1 MILAAPTN
9 SAPPE
14 AELQFDVG
22 STDDS
27 LERMIELF
35 ARHGDTYR
43 VFVPSRRSYTYVIHH
58 PDDVKRVLVSNHR
71 NYTKGVGLDRVKIL
85 LGKGI
90 MTSEGELWKRQRYM
104 MQPLFHRRVI
114 TEFAG
119 VIAQA
124 NDRWIDRW
132 EGLAHRGEPINLT
145 DEMSELT
152 LEIVLRSI
160 FGRDLDRLSQ
170 QLGGNP
176 FEVVTREQ
184 SRDLQFAYKFRS
196 LTKLVA
202 QLIAQRRDTAEEHFD
217 YVAMLMNARDKD
229 SGAPMGERELIDEI
243 MTLVVAGHETTAS
256 GLNWT
261 WYLIS
266 QHPQIEARLH
276 AEIAAAAEVP
286 SPSLAEMEGLRFTRQ
301 VIDEALRLY
310 PPGWVLSRR
319 TVNADSLGGYPV
331 PPGTNV
337 LLPLY
342 LLHRHPNFWKNPETF
357 DPDRF
362 APEHEAERPRFAYM
376 PFAAGPRH
384 CIGETFALYEMLVHL
399 YKVARRYRL
408 RYVPDEPLELEAQ
421 INLRTRHPLHMRL
434 EAR

>member
-1 MILAAPTN
+1 MIAAAPAN
-9 SAPPE
+9 RAPPE

-43 VFVPSRRSYTYVIHH
+43 VYVPARRSYTYVIHH

-104 MQPLFHRRVI
+104 MQPLFHRRVV
-114 TEFAG
+114 TEFAQ
-119 VIAQA
+119 VIARV
-124 NDRWIDRW
+124 NDRCIARW
-132 EGLAHRGEPINLT
+132 EGLARGGELVNLT

-160 FGRDLDRLSQ
+160 FGRDLDRLSA
-170 QLGGNP
+170 P

-202 QLIAQRRDTAEEHFD
+202 QLIAERRASAEEHFD

-276 AEIAAAAEVP
+276 AEIAAAAELP

-384 CIGETFALYEMLVHL
+384 CIGETFALYEMLEHL

-408 RYVPDEPLELEAQ
+408 RYVPDKPLELEAQ

>member
-1 MILAAPTN
+1 MTAAAPANRT
-9 SAPPE
+9 PPE

-27 LERMIELF
+27 LEHMIALF

-43 VFVPSRRSYTYVIHH
+43 VFVPARRSYTYVIHH
-58 PDDVKRVLVSNHR
+58 PDDVKRVLVANHK
-71 NYTKGVGLDRVKIL
+71 NYTKGVGLDRVRIL

-114 TEFAG
+114 NQFAS
-119 VIAQA
+119 VIAA
-124 NDRWIDRW
+124 AHERLFARWDA
-132 EGLAHRGEPINLT
+132 LARGGATVNLT
-145 DEMSELT
+145 DEMSALT

-160 FGRDLDRLSQ
+160 FGRDLDRLTQ
-170 QLGGNP
+170 QFGANP

-196 LTKLVA
+196 LGRLVT
-202 QLIAQRRDTAEEHFD
+202 QLIARRRAEPEEHMDF
-217 YVAMLMNARDKD
+217 VAMLMQVRDKE
-229 SGAPMGERELIDEI
+229 SGEPMGERQLVDEI
-243 MTLVVAGHETTAS
+243 MTLIVAGHETTAS
-256 GLNWT
+256 ALNWT
-261 WYLIS
+261 WYLLS
-266 QHPQIEARLH
+266 QHPQVQARLH
-276 AEIAAAAEVP
+276 AEIDAVDYP
-286 SPSLAEMEGLRFTRQ
+286 LAPRLAQ
-301 VIDEALRLY
+301 VETLTYTGQVVNEALRLY

-319 TVNADSLGGYPV
+319 TIEADVLGGYPI

-342 LLHRHPNFWKNPETF
+342 LLHRHPQFWE
-357 DPDRF
+357 DPDAFRPERF
-362 APEHEAERPRFAYM
+362 APGHETERTRFAYM

-384 CIGETFALYEMLVHL
+384 CIGETLALYEMLMHL
-399 YKVARRYRL
+399 YLVARRYRL
-408 RYVPDEPLELEAQ
+408 IYVPDKPLELEAQ

>member
-1 MILAAPTN
+1 
-9 SAPPE
+9 
-14 AELQFDVG
+14 
-22 STDDS
+22 
-27 LERMIELF
+27 MIELF

-43 VFVPSRRSYTYVIHH
+43 VYVPARRSYTYVIHH

-71 NYTKGVGLDRVKIL
+71 NYTKGVGLDRVRIL

-114 TEFAG
+114 GGFAEL
-119 VIAQA
+119 IART
-124 NDRWIDRW
+124 NDRWLERW
-132 EGLAHRGEPINLT
+132 EGLARRGEPINLT

-176 FEVVTREQ
+176 FAVVTREQ

-202 QLIAQRRDTAEEHFD
+202 QLIAQRRVANEEHSD
-217 YVAMLMNARDKD
+217 YVAMLMHARDKE
-229 SGAPMGERELIDEI
+229 SGEPMAERELIDEI

-261 WYLIS
+261 WYLLS
-266 QHPQIEARLH
+266 QHPQVESRLH
-276 AEIAAAAEVP
+276 AEIDAAADMAVP
-286 SPSLAEMEGLRFTRQ
+286 TFTQTEGLRYTRQ
-301 VIDEALRLY
+301 VVDESLRLY

-319 TVNADSLGGYPV
+319 TIEADVLGGYPV
-331 PPGTNV
+331 APGTNV

-342 LLHRHPNFWKNPETF
+342 LLHRHPQFWSDPEVF
-357 DPDRF
+357 DPGRF
-362 APEHEAERPRFAYM
+362 APEHEAQRPRFAYM

-384 CIGETFALYEMLVHL
+384 CIGETFALYEMLMHL
-399 YKVARRYRL
+399 YKVARHYRL
-408 RYVPDEPLELEAQ
+408 RYLADQPPELEAQ
-421 INLRTRHPLHMRL
+421 INLRTRRPLYMRV
-434 EAR
+434 EPR